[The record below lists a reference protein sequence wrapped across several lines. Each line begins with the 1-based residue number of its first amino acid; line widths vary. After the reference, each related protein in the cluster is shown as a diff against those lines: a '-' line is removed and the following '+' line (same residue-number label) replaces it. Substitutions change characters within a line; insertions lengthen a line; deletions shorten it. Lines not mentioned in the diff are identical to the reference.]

1 MNFRLLLIFLC
12 VTLSCGLF
20 NSDSELEK
28 YHPNRFKSVPNDAPF
43 KIVLGMK
50 EIRSGN
56 VTLQLKI
63 TNVTLERIGL
73 NMGGGANDYIFREF
87 YITDVDTSI
96 IWQSYKSNTYALATA
111 SLILEAN
118 ETIILEEEWELVK
131 NDGDK
136 LNSGDFLLFGG
147 LVDVDQEEVVDLQ
160 DTTVVGG
167 EVVREFGNVG
177 IGRSPYQFSID

>member
-20 NSDSELEK
+20 DTDSEIDR
-28 YHPNRFKSVPNDAPF
+28 YNPDRYPNLPNDAPF
-43 KIVLGMK
+43 KIALDVK
-50 EIRSGN
+50 NIESDTVI
-56 VTLQLKI
+56 LQLKI
-63 TNVTLERIGL
+63 SNITSEKIGL
-73 NMGGGANDYIFREF
+73 KMGGTYNYLFREF
-87 YITDVDTSI
+87 FISSKDTAI
-96 IWQSYKSNTYALATA
+96 IWRSHNSDIYALAEE
-111 SLILEAN
+111 SVIIDSN
-118 ETIILEEEWELVK
+118 QTITLEEEWELVN

-136 LNSGDFLLFGG
+136 LNSGNFLLFGG
-147 LVDVDQEEVVDLQ
+147 LSGVYQEEVVDLQ